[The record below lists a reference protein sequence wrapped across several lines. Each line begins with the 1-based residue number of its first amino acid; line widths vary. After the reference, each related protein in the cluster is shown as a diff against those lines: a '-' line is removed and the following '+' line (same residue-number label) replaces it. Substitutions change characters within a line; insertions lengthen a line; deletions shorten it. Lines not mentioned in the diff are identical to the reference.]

1 MSAFRGEGRGVSRF
15 VRGARG
21 AIALGIAGVLGGA
34 LGTGCGSNEGLVG
47 GSCADGY
54 TQCGDRCVPLAMD
67 PDNCGAC
74 GQACLLGVACV
85 DGVCGGSADASHASH
100 DGGGDA
106 SLDGASA
113 DGASADAMSTD
124 GEASEANAEPGDGSG
139 NEGAEGAAGSDGGD
153 ATLPVESGAPD
164 GGAPPEGSAGGD
176 ATFEAGG
183 DATLG
188 GDATADATATAD
200 GATETDGATAPEGA
214 SETDAGGEDATVG
227 GEDGSPDAE
236 TGEAASCDES
246 LSLCGGGCVDTTS
259 DPSNCGGCGNVCA
272 SQFCQDAQCLGTTS
286 GGLIFIGHDY
296 DETSTGKVQ
305 SSVLSNAVFIPQ
317 ANPLRVLE
325 YDRYVPAQA
334 VTQIASILGAVA
346 TSLGRTLQIHPTSTD
361 ADIPASL
368 SLQNY
373 DVLLVPDQSTA
384 PAGALAMLGPSS
396 GGNWAPA
403 LASFA
408 QGGGVVVVLD
418 GGTGTGEM
426 PQFLTNAGLLDVT
439 AQTALAARTEIDDIA
454 RGDVESVGLVTPY
467 LSSGNTVS
475 LTTEPNGQ
483 NVVYVLVTGGDAGGG
498 APVVIH
504 KIF

>member
-1 MSAFRGEGRGVSRF
+1 VSSFPKPSRGLRV
-15 VRGARG
+15 ARG
-21 AIALGIAGVLGGA
+21 AIALGVAGLLASA
-34 LGTGCGSNEGLVG
+34 LGTGCGSDESLVG
-47 GSCADGY
+47 GSCAEGY
-54 TQCGDRCVPLAMD
+54 TQCGDRCVPLDTD

-85 DGVCGGSADASHASH
+85 DGVCGGNGDASHASQE
-100 DGGGDA
+100 GGADA
-106 SLDGASA
+106 SLDGAGG
-113 DGASADAMSTD
+113 DGARSDAAGADATS
-124 GEASEANAEPGDGSG
+124 EASAEPGDATLPV
-139 NEGAEGAAGSDGGD
+139 EGGAADGAAPPEGSDGGD
-153 ATLPVESGAPD
+153 ATF
-164 GGAPPEGSAGGD
+164 EG
-176 ATFEAGG
+176 GG

-188 GDATADATATAD
+188 GDATADATGTD
-200 GATETDGATAPEGA
+200 GAIETDGANEPESA
-214 SETDAGGEDATVG
+214 SQTDAGGEDATASGEDATASGEDATVS
-227 GEDGSPDAE
+227 GEDGAPDGE
-236 TGEAASCDES
+236 TGEAASCDDS
-246 LSLCGGGCVDTTS
+246 LSLCGGACVDTTS
-259 DPSNCGGCGNVCA
+259 DPSNCGGCGNVCP
-272 SQFCQDAQCLGTTS
+272 SQFCQDSQCLGSTS

-325 YDRYVPAQA
+325 YARYAPTQA

-346 TSLGRTLQIHPTSTD
+346 TNLGRTLQIHATSTD
-361 ADIPASL
+361 ADIPSSL

-373 DVLLVPDQSTA
+373 DVFLVPDQSTA
-384 PAGALAMLGPSS
+384 PSGALAMLGPST

-408 QGGGVVVVLD
+408 QSGGVVVVLD

-439 AQTALAARTEIDDIA
+439 AQTALAARTEIDDVA

-475 LTTEPNGQ
+475 LTTEPSSQ
-483 NVVYVLVTGGDAGGG
+483 NVVYVLVTGGDAGSG